1 MKQNEVPV
9 TQIFKKNK
17 KKKPKGKPKGKQ
29 RLQHNAQKKGSV
41 KL

>member
-9 TQIFKKNK
+9 TQIFKKN